1 MIFDDVSNLAKNI
14 KPYLPPKNL
23 VSMRLLM
30 TSRKT
35 PDKNIAEK
43 LELQV
48 LSKDAAID
56 LLAAIIG
63 QKRIN
68 AKPKQAKLLC
78 RELRYLLLVLEL
90 VGYYL
95 DNEDY

>member
-1 MIFDDVSNLAKNI
+1 
-14 KPYLPPKNL
+14 
-23 VSMRLLM
+23 RLLM

-68 AKPKQAKLLC
+68 AEPAEAKLLC
-78 RELRYLLLVLEL
+78 YELEYLPLALKL